1 MSSVGMSTGWQAEA
15 PEAQGNALLIVH
27 RLLRGRYLITIAM
40 AGVLAGCGAVAGYV
54 TQTERY
60 RSNAFVQIQPVMP
73 KILFETEQSTAPQM
87 FASYVA
93 LQSELMGSESV
104 VQNALD
110 SDRWRAVSAR
120 TEIRAVDEFRTGLQI
135 RTDRASQQLI
145 RVEYEHEDPLV
156 AQAGTQAVVDAYME
170 RYGESSELGSEARI
184 GVLETRRRT
193 LSEEKNRIDAQI
205 QDIASKHGT
214 DQLGLQ
220 VQAAFETV
228 SGFAEEKRRIE
239 TQIEDLRSLAAGE
252 DLDRGLTPEQAA
264 EFDPAVAEML
274 AIRRDLLN
282 RRTSMIAGGILQ
294 GHRDYRQNEAGIV
307 QVDLQIDE
315 RIDMIEQSVAG
326 GGDGAGPATISGL
339 AARLERI
346 EQRLAEAQQT
356 QTDLGRDNL
365 RLRDLNGRRTDI
377 DRQIQSTD
385 QRLDAIRTESKVES
399 MSGVSGRISV
409 AGPATLPRTPSS
421 DRRIKMAAAGF
432 VVGGGA
438 PVALMLGLGLISR
451 RVRYSDDSI
460 LDAANSRVIGV
471 LPDLGKS
478 ITDRE
483 MAAASAFAVHQIRS
497 QLQILFGRER
507 STVFG
512 VTSPAPG
519 DGKTSMIIALGLSYA
534 ESGDRTLLI
543 DLDLIG
549 RGLSLHFGHPS
560 APSLAECAAHPE
572 ELLEQICESRFER
585 LSILP
590 AGMNDDQKISRLS
603 PTVIRGVIEACR
615 GHYDVILIDTGPI
628 LGSIEAGLIA
638 PNVDGMMLVVG
649 RNQLRPLV
657 KRAVD
662 HISAVGG
669 QVVAT
674 VFNRASMQEL
684 RQSSSSMSVHFSRQ
698 ASRQAA
704 EQAASG
710 RSSVGPL
717 GGSLFLGNSG
727 QKADA
732 MQNGSAAK
740 SRREEPAD
748 SGATP

>member
-1 MSSVGMSTGWQAEA
+1 MSSVGMSAGWQAEA
-15 PEAQGNALLIVH
+15 PEAQGNVLLIVH

-40 AGVLAGCGAVAGYV
+40 AGVLAACGAAAGYL
-54 TQTERY
+54 TQTERF
-60 RSNAFVQIQPVMP
+60 RSEAFVQIQPVLP

-87 FASYVA
+87 FASFVA
-93 LQSELMGSESV
+93 LQSELMGGENIL
-104 VQNALD
+104 QNALD
-110 SDRWRAVSAR
+110 SDRWRAVSDR
-120 TEIRAVDEFRTGLQI
+120 TDIRGVDEFRAGLVI
-135 RTDRASQQLI
+135 RADRASQQLI
-145 RVEYEHEDPLV
+145 RVAYEHENPLV
-156 AQAGTQAVVDAYME
+156 AQAGAQAVVDAYMD
-170 RYGESSELGSEARI
+170 RYGQSSELGSEARI

-193 LSEEKNRIDAQI
+193 LSEEKSRVDAQI
-205 QDIASKHGT
+205 QDIANKHGT
-214 DQLGLQ
+214 DQLAMQ
-220 VQAAFETV
+220 VEAAFESV
-228 SGFAEEKRRIE
+228 SDYSEEKRRIE
-239 TQIEDLRSLAAGE
+239 SQIEDLRSLAAG
-252 DLDRGLTPEQAA
+252 DDPSRGLTPEQAA

-282 RRTSMIAGGILQ
+282 RRTSMIAGGILR
-294 GHRDYRQNEAGIV
+294 GHRDFRQNEAGIA
-307 QVDLQIDE
+307 QVDLQIEE
-315 RIDMIEQSVAG
+315 RIAMIEQSVADG
-326 GGDGAGPATISGL
+326 GGGAGPATLSGL
-339 AARLERI
+339 AARLERVNA
-346 EQRLAEAQQT
+346 RLTEAQQI
-356 QTDLGRDNL
+356 QMELGRDNL
-365 RLRDLNGRRTDI
+365 RLRDLNDRRNEIDQQIQRTDE
-377 DRQIQSTD
+377 
-385 QRLDAIRTESKVES
+385 RLDAIRTESKVES

-409 AGPATLPRTPSS
+409 AGAANLPRTASS

-438 PVALMLGLGLISR
+438 PVALMLGLGLLSR
-451 RVRYSDDSI
+451 RVRYSDDNI
-460 LDAANSRVIGV
+460 LDATNSRVIGV

-497 QLQILFGRER
+497 QLQILFGRE
-507 STVFG
+507 SATVFG

-549 RGLSLHFGHPS
+549 RGLSLHFGHP
-560 APSLAECAAHPE
+560 AAASLADAAARPD
-572 ELLEQICESRFER
+572 ELLGLVHESRFER

-603 PTVIRGVIEACR
+603 PTVIRGMIEACR
-615 GHYDVILIDTGPI
+615 AHYDVILIDSGPI

-662 HISAVGG
+662 HINAVGG

-717 GGSLFLGNSG
+717 GGSLFLGHPG
-727 QKADA
+727 PGTEHADH
-732 MQNGSAAK
+732 G
-740 SRREEPAD
+740 RTRGEPAD
-748 SGATP
+748 TGATP

>member
-15 PEAQGNALLIVH
+15 PQAQGNALLIVH

-40 AGVLAGCGAVAGYV
+40 AGVLAACGAVAGYV

-60 RSNAFVQIQPVMP
+60 RSDAFIQIQPVLP

-93 LQSELMGSESV
+93 LQSELMGAENIL
-104 VQNALD
+104 QNALD
-110 SDRWRAVSAR
+110 SDLWRAVSAR
-120 TEIRAVDEFRTGLQI
+120 TEIRGVDEFRAGLII
-135 RTDRASQQLI
+135 RADRASQQLI
-145 RVEYEHEDPLV
+145 RVAFEHEDPLV
-156 AQAGTQAVVDAYME
+156 AQAGAQAVVNAYMD
-170 RYGESSELGSEARI
+170 RYGQSSELGSEARI

-193 LSEEKNRIDAQI
+193 LSEEKSRIDAQI
-205 QDIASKHGT
+205 QDIANKHGT

-220 VQAAFETV
+220 VAAAFESV
-228 SGFAEEKRRIE
+228 SDYSEEKRRIE
-239 TQIEDLRSLAAGE
+239 AQIEDLQSLASGNNPT
-252 DLDRGLTPEQAA
+252 GSLTPEQAA

-274 AIRRDLLN
+274 AIRRELLN

-294 GHRDYRQNEAGIV
+294 GHRDFRQNDAGIA
-307 QVDLQIDE
+307 QVDLQIEE
-315 RIDMIEQSVAG
+315 RISMIGQSVA
-326 GGDGAGPATISGL
+326 DGTEGSGPASLSGL
-339 AARLERI
+339 ATRLERVN
-346 EQRLAEAQQT
+346 ERLAEAQQT
-356 QTDLGRDNL
+356 QIDLGRDNL
-365 RLRDLNGRRTDI
+365 RLRDLNGRRGDV
-377 DRQIQSTD
+377 DQQIQRTD
-385 QRLDAIRTESKVES
+385 GRLDAIRTESKVES

-409 AGPATLPRTPSS
+409 AGAANLPRTPSS

-432 VVGGGA
+432 VFGGGA
-438 PVALMLGLGLISR
+438 PVALMLGLGLMSR
-451 RVRYSDDSI
+451 RVRYSDDNI
-460 LDAANSRVIGV
+460 LDATNSRVIGV

-549 RGLSLHFGHPS
+549 RGLSLHFGHPA
-560 APSLAECAAHPE
+560 APSLADAAARPE
-572 ELLEQICESRFER
+572 DLLDQIHESRFER

-603 PTVIRGVIEACR
+603 PTVIRGMIEACR
-615 GHYDVILIDTGPI
+615 AHYDVILIDSGPI

-657 KRAVD
+657 RRAVD
-662 HISAVGG
+662 HITAVGG

-717 GGSLFLGNSG
+717 GGSLFLGQSEQDG
-727 QKADA
+727 RAGDGRSTRDGAADI
-732 MQNGSAAK
+732 GAA
-740 SRREEPAD
+740 R
-748 SGATP
+748 